1 MLHLVY
7 KYALLCV
14 IIIFCWRLVNFQGL
28 LRISRYLWTAFEDNL
43 LSLQNIKG

>member
-28 LRISRYLWTAFEDNL
+28 LRISRLFVSIFELKLQDFL
-43 LSLQNIKG
+43 HSL

>member
-28 LRISRYLWTAFEDNL
+28 LRVSRSFVSIFEVV
-43 LSLQNIKG
+43 